1 MVRSPRQ
8 KRSKATVDAII
19 KAAAI
24 CVAEYGAAET
34 STRKIAQKAGVGV
47 GSIYEYFED
56 KEMIYKAMFD
66 RFVEDVVAIIEQ
78 MIPELTELDSRQ
90 AIRTLLLRMREFLL
104 RDNEL
109 YLKLVRRSAAL
120 DMHAN
125 REPLMNVLSQLMMQY
140 LMKNPEATKV
150 RHIPAISYIFMH
162 GGVYTVVN
170 HLTDPNP
177 PITFEELADS
187 LGTMLH
193 HYVAQEMLGTTEC
206 P

>member
-1 MVRSPRQ
+1 MVRSPKQ

-24 CVAEYGAAET
+24 CIAEYGVAET

-47 GSIYEYFED
+47 GSIYEYFAD
-56 KEMIYKAMFD
+56 KEMIYKAMFE
-66 RFVEDVVAIIEQ
+66 RFVEDVVSTIEQ

-90 AIRTLLLRMREFLL
+90 AIRTLLLRMRDFLL
-104 RDNEL
+104 QDNEL
-109 YLKLVRRSAAL
+109 YLKLVRRSASL
-120 DMHAN
+120 DMHAS
-125 REPLMNVLSQLMMQY
+125 REPLINVLSQLMMQY

-193 HYVAQEMLGTTEC
+193 HYVAQEMLETSEK
-206 P
+206 

>member
-1 MVRSPRQ
+1 MVRSPKQ
-8 KRSKATVDAII
+8 QRSKATVDAII

-24 CVAEYGAAET
+24 CIAEYGVAET

-56 KEMIYKAMFD
+56 KDMIFKAMFE
-66 RFVEDVVAIIEQ
+66 RFVEDVVSMIEQ
-78 MIPELTELDSRQ
+78 MIPELTQLDSRQ
-90 AIRTLLLRMREFLL
+90 VISTLLMRMREFLL
-104 RDNEL
+104 QDNEL
-109 YLKLVRRSAAL
+109 YLKLVRRSPAL
-120 DMHAN
+120 DMHAS
-125 REPLMNVLSQLMMQY
+125 REPLLNVLSQLLMQY
-140 LMKNPEATKV
+140 LIKNPEATRV
-150 RHIPAISYIFMH
+150 GHIPAVTYVLMH

-187 LGTMLH
+187 LGTMVH
-193 HYVAQEMLGTTEC
+193 HFVAQELLETEKK